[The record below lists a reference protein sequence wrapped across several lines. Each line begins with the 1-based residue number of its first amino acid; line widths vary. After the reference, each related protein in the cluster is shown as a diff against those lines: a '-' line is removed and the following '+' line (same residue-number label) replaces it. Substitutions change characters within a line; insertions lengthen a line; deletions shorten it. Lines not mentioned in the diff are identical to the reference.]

1 MATMDDVCLSS
12 PPQCRGKG
20 KGGLGE
26 EGGSRRGEARLVVV
40 RSLRSQFGGIEACEE
55 EEGGNPRER
64 GFQFSHVLNV
74 REGEARSRRGDE
86 F

>member
-1 MATMDDVCLSS
+1 MDDVCLSV
-12 PPQCRGKG
+12 CRLPSVEGKARVVW
-20 KGGLGE
+20 E
-26 EGGSRRGEARLVVV
+26 RREGAGEARLVVV